1 MLSVLEMSFSF
12 DRVSRRGRG
21 PRERYES
28 LKALSRIGGRIGAAP
43 YQT

>member
-21 PRERYES
+21 PRERYVS
-28 LKALSRIGGRIGAAP
+28 LKALSRIGGRIGAASR
-43 YQT
+43 QT